1 MTDLTNNH
9 AGDPTVPQPQT
20 AAQTGRVAVKANRIE
35 YSGLISSIFGI
46 WFLNI
51 FLTVI
56 TLGIYSFWGKTRMR
70 KYLTSCFKVGGDHF
84 EYTGTGKELFIGF
97 LKVGPILMLIFIG
110 MEFLPPLVQVG
121 IFAGFFYLIGVAIYM
136 AMRYRLNRLTWRGIR
151 GRLGGSAFRFGGFV
165 IWRFILNV
173 VSLSYLTPA
182 SDLATFGY
190 VANNAGFGNQ
200 RFKFNGNPANL
211 IRVHFI
217 TLGIIALL
225 IAVPAA
231 LVMGSIANASGGNV
245 DYTRSAPVEPASEV
259 MDTDLSADPA
269 QDEYAEEDAE
279 YGASGEAVDTDVLEM
294 DVYDES
300 VHLSDFGG
308 RKSAMILGATT
319 AFFLLIM
326 LVPLVRS
333 YYQAALMRE
342 TMRGL
347 SLGDIRFKSTATGKD
362 IIKLRL
368 GNALILICTMW
379 LAYPVVIDRKMR
391 FTAKHTMIGG
401 DLDSA
406 SFMQALREQGAVGE
420 GLDDVFGIDTDFGL
434 G

>member
-151 GRLGGSAFRFGGFV
+151 GRLG
-165 IWRFILNV
+165 
-173 VSLSYLTPA
+173 
-182 SDLATFGY
+182 
-190 VANNAGFGNQ
+190 
-200 RFKFNGNPANL
+200 
-211 IRVHFI
+211 
-217 TLGIIALL
+217 
-225 IAVPAA
+225 AA
-231 LVMGSIANASGGNV
+231 LSV
-245 DYTRSAPVEPASEV
+245 
-259 MDTDLSADPA
+259 L
-269 QDEYAEEDAE
+269 
-279 YGASGEAVDTDVLEM
+279 AVLLFGVL
-294 DVYDES
+294 
-300 VHLSDFGG
+300 F
-308 RKSAMILGATT
+308 
-319 AFFLLIM
+319 
-326 LVPLVRS
+326 
-333 YYQAALMRE
+333 
-342 TMRGL
+342 
-347 SLGDIRFKSTATGKD
+347 
-362 IIKLRL
+362 
-368 GNALILICTMW
+368 
-379 LAYPVVIDRKMR
+379 
-391 FTAKHTMIGG
+391 
-401 DLDSA
+401 
-406 SFMQALREQGAVGE
+406 
-420 GLDDVFGIDTDFGL
+420 
-434 G
+434 